1 MIIKANGIDV
11 SKTTTG
17 KGFELVSELVSEVW
31 GKSPNDEGTDLADA
45 IGSVVTSYDKL
56 GEIMAAL
63 VSYHGGRF
71 ERRAYDLVRDMME
84 AYNGD

>member
-17 KGFELVSELVSEVW
+17 KGFELVSEVW
-31 GKSPNDEGTDLADA
+31 GKCWGDCSFDTGTALNDA

-84 AYNGD
+84 AYDGD

>member
-17 KGFELVSELVSEVW
+17 KGFELVSEVW
-31 GKSPNDEGTDLADA
+31 GKCSFDTGTDLIDA
-45 IGSVVTSYDKL
+45 IDSVVTNYDKL
-56 GEIMAAL
+56 GEIIAAL

-71 ERRAYDLVRDMME
+71 EQRAYDLVCDMME
-84 AYNGD
+84 VYDGD